1 MNNDERAYQFWKVFG
16 LLLIAYLI
24 YRSCTN

>member
-1 MNNDERAYQFWKVFG
+1 MNNDERAYLFWKAFW